1 MQMPSTSVARVQIP
15 EANSQVVS
23 LLLIPALVLR
33 GFSSRI
39 PDFLSPHKPTLSNF
53 YSMRNGTR
61 KATVWMCYLYE
72 LIIFYIHVL
81 YF

>member
-1 MQMPSTSVARVQIP
+1 MQPPSTSVARVQIP

-23 LLLIPALVLR
+23 LLLILALVLR

-53 YSMRNGTR
+53 NFNEEWHTKSYCVDVLPLLT
-61 KATVWMCYLYE
+61 YY
-72 LIIFYIHVL
+72 FYIHVL